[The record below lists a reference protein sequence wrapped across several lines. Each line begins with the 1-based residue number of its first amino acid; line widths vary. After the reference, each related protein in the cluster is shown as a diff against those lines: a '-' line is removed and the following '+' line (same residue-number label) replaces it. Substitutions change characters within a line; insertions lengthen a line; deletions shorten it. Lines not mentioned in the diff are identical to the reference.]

1 MKTRVRFAPS
11 PTGYLHIGGART
23 ALFNWLYAKH
33 TGGTFVL
40 RIEDTDAARN
50 SQEAVDVILNGLRWL
65 GLDWD
70 EGPLT
75 GDATGASKGDRGPYF
90 QSQRKANYLARVE
103 ALLSRGLAYEH
114 EGAVKFKM
122 TREPILIPD
131 LVVGDVLRPLTDRE
145 ELDPDFVILRS
156 DGQPVFHLVNVID
169 DLEMDIT
176 HVIRGEDHLSNTA
189 KHIALFNAFGV
200 KPPHYA
206 HIPLILNG
214 DGSKMSKRDKGA
226 SLTSYL
232 DDGFLPEAV
241 INYLC
246 LLGWSPKDNLE
257 KISLADVIERFDL
270 PQILRHNARFDYEKL
285 LWLQGEYAREITD
298 DRFYELAVHA
308 FAKAGIETNN
318 FPLPY
323 VKAALDTCKGK
334 FKLFN
339 ELPAYAGFYFRDEIV
354 YNADEAKKAFV
365 PENKPRLEKLR
376 DALAALN
383 PFNAATIETAL
394 KETAKQLGVKAGV
407 LIHPTR
413 LACTGNPHGPSLYH
427 LIEVLGKDKV
437 IRRLG
442 RATVHPEFSHI
453 PLKFIMWVGIL
464 VRDTHGLP
472 DAEYVASELKAREL
486 FRKLQHT
493 SIEREAKPILQ
504 QDQEGA
510 FSLLFACIDFASSH
524 GTPISLGDIS
534 VAKIEDTEWDRDGIT
549 NVSINLFLRKAID
562 GMKQ

>member
-1 MKTRVRFAPS
+1 MKPRVRFAPS

-23 ALFNWLYAKH
+23 ALFNWLYARH

-70 EGPLT
+70 EGPIT
-75 GDATGASKGDRGPYF
+75 GDATGPSKGDRGPYF
-90 QSQRKANYLARVE
+90 QSQRKENYLKRVE
-103 ALLSRGLAYEH
+103 ALLSRDLAYEKD
-114 EGAVKFKM
+114 GAIRFRM

-145 ELDPDFVILRS
+145 ELDPDWVLVRS

-169 DLEMDIT
+169 DLEMGIT

-189 KHIALFNAFGV
+189 KHIALFRAFGV
-200 KPPHYA
+200 EPPRYA

-226 SLTSYL
+226 SLTTYL
-232 DDGFLPEAV
+232 DEGFLAEAV
-241 INYLC
+241 NNYLC

-257 KISLADVIERFDL
+257 KMPLADVIERFDL
-270 PQILRHNARFDYEKL
+270 PQILRHNAKFDMEKL
-285 LWLQGEYAREITD
+285 LWLQGEYAREIGD

-308 FAKAGIETNN
+308 FAKAGMDTNK
-318 FPLPY
+318 FPLAY

-334 FKLFN
+334 FKTFN
-339 ELPAYAGFYFRDEIV
+339 ELPAYAGFYFRDEFD
-354 YNADEAKKAFV
+354 YEPEAAKKAFV

-376 DALAALN
+376 DAFAALN

-394 KETAKQLGVKAGV
+394 KETAKQLGVKVGV

-413 LACTGNPHGPSLYH
+413 LAATGNPHGPSLYH
-427 LIEVLGKDKV
+427 LLEVLGKEKV
-437 IRRLG
+437 L
-442 RATVHPEFSHI
+442 A
-453 PLKFIMWVGIL
+453 
-464 VRDTHGLP
+464 
-472 DAEYVASELKAREL
+472 
-486 FRKLQHT
+486 Q
-493 SIEREAKPILQ
+493 IEKT
-504 QDQEGA
+504 
-510 FSLLFACIDFASSH
+510 IDRMA
-524 GTPISLGDIS
+524 
-534 VAKIEDTEWDRDGIT
+534 
-549 NVSINLFLRKAID
+549 
-562 GMKQ
+562 